1 VFGCCLSKNEQ
12 RVNTL
17 SIFVVERKGKGKEK
31 KEMKAKELYEKIT
44 WRKYVLLVLFAVT
57 CMLMLIIDVSTG
69 PAQLPISEVFLTI
82 MSPNH
87 SDLTTHVIV
96 WVIRLPMALMAI
108 AVGAALAIAGAE
120 MQTILDNPLASP
132 YTLGVSA
139 AAGFGAALALVLGV
153 GVIPYTET
161 VLVPVNAFFFST
173 LTCLLILF
181 ISKIRGVSAETMVL
195 AGIALLFLFNSLLAL
210 LQYLASEE
218 ELQAVVFWLFGSLLK
233 ATWPKLGVAT
243 SILLVTTPLLLK
255 DAWKL
260 TALRLGDEK
269 AKSLGLNVERLR
281 LKVFI
286 RISVLTAAAV
296 CFVGTIGFIGLV
308 GPHIARMLVGEDQ
321 RFFLPLSAFA
331 GAVLLSGSS
340 IGSKLIVPGA
350 IFPIGIVTSFIGVPF
365 FLSLILLKRRGF
377 W

>member
-1 VFGCCLSKNEQ
+1 M
-12 RVNTL
+12 
-17 SIFVVERKGKGKEK
+17 FVCDGKEK
-31 KEMKAKELYEKIT
+31 ELKAKELYEGIT
-44 WRKYVLLVLFAVT
+44 WRKYVLLISLAVT
-57 CMLMLIIDVSTG
+57 CVLTLIIDVTTG
-69 PAQLPISEVFLTI
+69 PARLSISEVFFTI
-82 MSPNH
+82 ISPDH
-87 SDLTTHVIV
+87 SDPATQVIV
-96 WVIRLPMALMAI
+96 WVIRLPIALMAI
-108 AVGAALAIAGAE
+108 SVGAALAIAGAE

-218 ELQAVVFWLFGSLLK
+218 ELQAVVFWLFGSLQRT
-233 ATWPKLGVAT
+233 TWPKLGVAAA
-243 SILLVTTPLLLK
+243 ILLVITPLILR

-269 AKSLGLNVERLR
+269 ARSLGINVEKLR
-281 LKVFI
+281 LKTFMW
-286 RISVLTAAAV
+286 ISILAASAV

-321 RFFLPLSAFA
+321 RYFLPVSAFA
-331 GAVLLSGSS
+331 GAVLLSAAST
-340 IGSKLIVPGA
+340 GSKLIIPGA
-350 IFPIGIVTSFIGVPF
+350 IFPIGIITSFIGVPF
-365 FLSLILLKRRGF
+365 FLSLILLKRRRL

>member
-1 VFGCCLSKNEQ
+1 MNA
-12 RVNTL
+12 R
-17 SIFVVERKGKGKEK
+17 
-31 KEMKAKELYEKIT
+31 ELYAKAT
-44 WRKYVLLVLFAVT
+44 WRKYVLLLSLAATCIVT
-57 CMLMLIIDVSTG
+57 LIIDVSTG
-69 PAQLPISEVFLTI
+69 PAQLPISEVFKTI
-82 MSPNH
+82 ISPTQ
-87 SDLTTHVIV
+87 SDPTIHVIV

-108 AVGAALAIAGAE
+108 LIGASLAIAGAE

-139 AAGFGAALALVLGV
+139 AAGFGAALAMVLGV
-153 GVIPYTET
+153 GVIPHAET
-161 VLVPVNAFFFST
+161 VLIPLNAFIFSM
-173 LTCLLILF
+173 LACLLIFF
-181 ISKIRGVSAETMVL
+181 ISKIKGVSTETMVL
-195 AGIALLFLFNSLLAL
+195 AGNALLFLFNSLLAL

-233 ATWPKLGVAT
+233 ATWPKLGIVAT
-243 SILLVTTPLLLK
+243 VLLITTPLLLV

-269 AKSLGLNVERLR
+269 AKSLGINVERLR

-286 RISVLTAAAV
+286 WISFLSAAAV

-308 GPHIARMLVGEDQ
+308 GPHVARMFVGEDQ
-321 RFFLPLSAFA
+321 RFFLPMSALA
-331 GAVLLSGSS
+331 GAVLLSAAS
-340 IGSKLIVPGA
+340 IGSKVIIPGA

-365 FLSLILLKRRGF
+365 FLALILLKRREF

>member
-1 VFGCCLSKNEQ
+1 
-12 RVNTL
+12 
-17 SIFVVERKGKGKEK
+17 
-31 KEMKAKELYEKIT
+31 MKARELYKEIT

-57 CMLMLIIDVSTG
+57 CMLTLIIDVSTG
-69 PAQLPISEVFLTI
+69 PAQLPISEVFFTI

-87 SDLTTHVIV
+87 SDPTTHVIV

-139 AAGFGAALALVLGV
+139 GAGFGAALALVLGV
-153 GVIPYTET
+153 GVIPHTET
-161 VLVPVNAFFFST
+161 VLVPVNAFFFSM

-181 ISKIRGVSAETMVL
+181 ISKIRGVSTETMVL
-195 AGIALLFLFNSLLAL
+195 AGIALLFLFHSLLAL
-210 LQYLASEE
+210 LEYLASEE

-243 SILLVTTPLLLK
+243 TILLVTIPLLLK

-286 RISVLTAAAV
+286 WISVLTAAAV
-296 CFVGTIGFIGLV
+296 CFVGTIGFVGLV

-331 GAVLLSGSS
+331 GAVLLSAAS

-365 FLSLILLKRRGF
+365 FLSLILKKRRGY

>member
-1 VFGCCLSKNEQ
+1 
-12 RVNTL
+12 
-17 SIFVVERKGKGKEK
+17 
-31 KEMKAKELYEKIT
+31 MKADELYRKIT
-44 WRKYVLLVLFAVT
+44 WRKYILLLSLAATCIVT
-57 CMLMLIIDVSTG
+57 LIIDVSTG
-69 PAQLPISEVFLTI
+69 PAQLPISEVFRTI
-82 MSPNH
+82 MSPGQ
-87 SDLTTHVIV
+87 SDPTTHVIV

-108 AVGAALAIAGAE
+108 LIGAALAIAGAE

-139 AAGFGAALALVLGV
+139 AAGFGAALAMVLGV
-153 GVIPYTET
+153 GVIPHAET
-161 VLVPVNAFFFST
+161 VLIPLNAFIFSM
-173 LTCLLILF
+173 LACLLIFF
-181 ISKIRGVSAETMVL
+181 ISKIKGVSTETMVL

-233 ATWPKLGVAT
+233 ATWPKLGIVT
-243 SILLVTTPLLLK
+243 TVLLITTPLLLM

-269 AKSLGLNVERLR
+269 AKSLGINVERLR

-286 RISVLTAAAV
+286 WISFLAAAAV

-308 GPHIARMLVGEDQ
+308 GPHVARMFVGEDQ
-321 RFFLPLSAFA
+321 RFFLPMSALAGAALLSAA
-331 GAVLLSGSS
+331 S
-340 IGSKLIVPGA
+340 IGSKLIIPGA

-365 FLSLILLKRRGF
+365 FLALILLKRREF

>member
-1 VFGCCLSKNEQ
+1 MN
-12 RVNTL
+12 
-17 SIFVVERKGKGKEK
+17 
-31 KEMKAKELYEKIT
+31 AKELYAKIT
-44 WRKYVLLVLFAVT
+44 WRKYVMLLSLAVT
-57 CMLMLIIDVSTG
+57 CIVTLIIDVSTG
-69 PAQLPISEVFLTI
+69 PAQLPISEVFKTI
-82 MSPNH
+82 ISPGQ
-87 SDLTTHVIV
+87 SDPTTHVIV

-108 AVGAALAIAGAE
+108 SIGAALAVAGAE

-139 AAGFGAALALVLGV
+139 AAGFGAALAMVLGV
-153 GVIPYTET
+153 GVIPYAET
-161 VLVPVNAFFFST
+161 VLIPLNAFIFSM
-173 LTCLLILF
+173 LACLLIF
-181 ISKIRGVSAETMVL
+181 SISKIKGVSTETMVL

-233 ATWPKLGVAT
+233 ATWPKLGIVT
-243 SILLVTTPLLLK
+243 TVLLITTPLLLM
-255 DAWKL
+255 DVWKL

-269 AKSLGLNVERLR
+269 AKSLGINVERLR

-286 RISVLTAAAV
+286 WISFLAAAAV

-308 GPHIARMLVGEDQ
+308 GPHIARMFVGEDQ
-321 RFFLPLSAFA
+321 RFFLPMSAFA
-331 GAVLLSGSS
+331 GAALLSAAS
-340 IGSKLIVPGA
+340 IGSKLIIPGT

-365 FLSLILLKRRGF
+365 FLALILLKRRGF

>member
-1 VFGCCLSKNEQ
+1 MNA
-12 RVNTL
+12 R
-17 SIFVVERKGKGKEK
+17 
-31 KEMKAKELYEKIT
+31 ELYAKIT
-44 WRKYVLLVLFAVT
+44 WRKYVLLVSLAATCIVT
-57 CMLMLIIDVSTG
+57 LIIDVSTG
-69 PAQLPISEVFLTI
+69 PAQLPISEVFRTI
-82 MSPNH
+82 ISPGQ
-87 SDLTTHVIV
+87 SDPTTHVIV

-108 AVGAALAIAGAE
+108 LIGAALAIAGAE

-139 AAGFGAALALVLGV
+139 AAGFGAALAMVLGV
-153 GVIPYTET
+153 GVIPHAET
-161 VLVPVNAFFFST
+161 VLIPLNAFIFSM
-173 LTCLLILF
+173 LACLLIFF
-181 ISKIRGVSAETMVL
+181 ISKIKGVSTETMVL

-233 ATWPKLGVAT
+233 ATWPKLGIVT
-243 SILLVTTPLLLK
+243 TVLLIATPLLLM
-255 DAWKL
+255 DSWKL

-269 AKSLGLNVERLR
+269 ARSLGINVERLR

-286 RISVLTAAAV
+286 WISFLAAAAV

-308 GPHIARMLVGEDQ
+308 GPHVARMFVGEDQ
-321 RFFLPLSAFA
+321 RFFLPMSALAGAALLSAA
-331 GAVLLSGSS
+331 S
-340 IGSKLIVPGA
+340 IGSKLIIPGA

-365 FLSLILLKRRGF
+365 FLALILLKRREF

>member
-1 VFGCCLSKNEQ
+1 MN
-12 RVNTL
+12 
-17 SIFVVERKGKGKEK
+17 
-31 KEMKAKELYEKIT
+31 AKELYEKIT
-44 WRKYVLLVLFAVT
+44 WRKYVLLVSLAVT
-57 CMLMLIIDVSTG
+57 CMLTLIIDVSTG
-69 PAQLPISEVFLTI
+69 PAQLSISEVFFTI
-82 MSPNH
+82 ISPND
-87 SDLTTHVIV
+87 SDPTTHVII

-108 AVGAALAIAGAE
+108 SVGASLAIAGAE

-139 AAGFGAALALVLGV
+139 GAGFGAALALVLGV
-153 GVIPYTET
+153 GVIPHTET
-161 VLVPVNAFFFST
+161 VLVPLNAFLFST
-173 LTCLLILF
+173 LTCLLIFF
-181 ISKIRGVSAETMVL
+181 ISKIRGVSTETMVL
-195 AGIALLFLFNSLLAL
+195 SGIALLFLFNSLLAL

-233 ATWPKLGVAT
+233 TTWPKLGVA
-243 SILLVTTPLLLK
+243 SMVLLVTTPLLLK

-286 RISVLTAAAV
+286 WISVLAAAAV

-308 GPHIARMLVGEDQ
+308 GPHIARMFVGEDQ
-321 RFFLPLSAFA
+321 RFFLPVSAFA
-331 GAVLLSGSS
+331 GAVLLSAAST
-340 IGSKLIVPGA
+340 GSKLIIPGA
-350 IFPIGIVTSFIGVPF
+350 IFPIGIITAFIGVPF
-365 FLSLILLKRRGF
+365 FLSLILLKRRRF